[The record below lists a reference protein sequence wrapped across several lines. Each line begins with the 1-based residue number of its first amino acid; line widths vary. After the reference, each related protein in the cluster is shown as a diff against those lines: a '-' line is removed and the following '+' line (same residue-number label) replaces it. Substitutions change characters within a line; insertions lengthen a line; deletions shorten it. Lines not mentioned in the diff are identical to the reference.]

1 MTTSQRQR
9 QRQILGSIIFNSHVF
24 QILDRGETFERP
36 ASVNILE
43 WRQWLVELA
52 RNRSEAF
59 AAFNGTKEEWNR
71 QWDLLLKQ
79 GVYEVEVADFL
90 LPALSHALSVDF
102 LMFNVNR
109 RVGGNGPILLS
120 QADCWGG
127 ESTNKPPLL
136 LAYDGVHH
144 ETLLPASKADEELT
158 KALATKIKTN
168 MFKLTYEDCA
178 AFNSGHDTRS
188 WANRAMAKDK
198 SGANEVLVQPLE
210 REGCLTREMKDANM
224 FKTREGMEKE
234 VAEEKEKE
242 RRVQMEA
249 ETRKIE
255 EKEEWLRLEKV
266 EREELLKEKLRDEEK
281 KKREEELREQRR
293 REREVYE
300 REKDEK
306 RKEEEE
312 QNEAKRRKFEADK
325 KQIAS
330 VKVQTDQFESIVNSF
345 GDEKLNRKELLEH
358 MKRTGENIM
367 SLIEKIDA
375 IENDNRR
382 IKVAKKSLTARLVAQ
397 MDLTDLKIEELSVE
411 LKKGQDHNN
420 RTDERDA
427 ALISGDFGAT
437 NVCLGAPLGGDRKRA
452 GYIFLHLTCPFILIN
467 CHLFIMQLEKGG
479 AALDFLV

>member
-144 ETLLPASKADEELT
+144 ETLLPASKADEDLWSLPGRGTDNGNMQTSHFQALT
-158 KALATKIKTN
+158 
-168 MFKLTYEDCA
+168 
-178 AFNSGHDTRS
+178 
-188 WANRAMAKDK
+188 
-198 SGANEVLVQPLE
+198 
-210 REGCLTREMKDANM
+210 
-224 FKTREGMEKE
+224 
-234 VAEEKEKE
+234 
-242 RRVQMEA
+242 
-249 ETRKIE
+249 
-255 EKEEWLRLEKV
+255 
-266 EREELLKEKLRDEEK
+266 
-281 KKREEELREQRR
+281 
-293 REREVYE
+293 
-300 REKDEK
+300 
-306 RKEEEE
+306 
-312 QNEAKRRKFEADK
+312 
-325 KQIAS
+325 
-330 VKVQTDQFESIVNSF
+330 
-345 GDEKLNRKELLEH
+345 
-358 MKRTGENIM
+358 
-367 SLIEKIDA
+367 
-375 IENDNRR
+375 
-382 IKVAKKSLTARLVAQ
+382 
-397 MDLTDLKIEELSVE
+397 
-411 LKKGQDHNN
+411 
-420 RTDERDA
+420 
-427 ALISGDFGAT
+427 
-437 NVCLGAPLGGDRKRA
+437 
-452 GYIFLHLTCPFILIN
+452 IN
-467 CHLFIMQLEKGG
+467 Q
-479 AALDFLV
+479 

>member
-9 QRQILGSIIFNSHVF
+9 QRQILGSIIFNRHVF

-79 GVYEVEVADFL
+79 GMYEVEVADFL

-210 REGCLTREMKDANM
+210 REG
-224 FKTREGMEKE
+224 
-234 VAEEKEKE
+234 
-242 RRVQMEA
+242 VQMEA
-249 ETRKIE
+249 EIRKIE

-266 EREELLKEKLRDEEK
+266 EREELLKEKQRDEEK

-300 REKDEK
+300 KEKDEK

-312 QNEAKRRKFEADK
+312 QNEAKWRKFEADK

-437 NVCLGAPLGGDRKRA
+437 NTCSGAPLGGARKRA

>member
-9 QRQILGSIIFNSHVF
+9 QRQILGSIIFNRHVF

-79 GVYEVEVADFL
+79 GMYEVEVADFL

-210 REGCLTREMKDANM
+210 REG
-224 FKTREGMEKE
+224 
-234 VAEEKEKE
+234 
-242 RRVQMEA
+242 VQMEA
-249 ETRKIE
+249 EIRKME

-266 EREELLKEKLRDEEK
+266 EREELLKEKQRDEEK

-300 REKDEK
+300 KEKDEK

-312 QNEAKRRKFEADK
+312 QNEAKWRKFEADK

-437 NVCLGAPLGGDRKRA
+437 NTCSGAPLGGARKRA